1 MAKNLDK
8 CDLFIYPSKLK
19 KNFDAHKL
27 IELIYL
33 GKPIITS
40 KFYNYLNTNNLL
52 YFPEKPNFK
61 LFNTKLKHVINN
73 YNFYN
78 GYNLFKKRKNF
89 AQNRSYKKLI
99 SEILNKIDE

>member
-61 LFNTKLKHVINN
+61 LFNKKLKHVINN